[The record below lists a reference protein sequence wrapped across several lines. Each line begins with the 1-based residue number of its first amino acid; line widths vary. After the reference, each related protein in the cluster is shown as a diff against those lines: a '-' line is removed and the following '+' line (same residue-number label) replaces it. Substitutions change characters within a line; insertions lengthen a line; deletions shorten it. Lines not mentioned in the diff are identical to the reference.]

1 MENGPSAKMSKSQQA
16 VVKNSLKNSSLILK
30 KAGIYLFL
38 LFVPLKVIFSAES
51 IRIITTND
59 IHTYLKPLY
68 YRYLD
73 EMKPWGEQSREGNYV
88 QKALIVGKVGGMAHV
103 ATVI

>member
-1 MENGPSAKMSKSQQA
+1 MS
-16 VVKNSLKNSSLILK
+16 IL
-30 KAGIYLFL
+30 L
-38 LFVPLKVIFSAES
+38 LLTCGSINAAES

-73 EMKPWGEQSREGNYV
+73 EIKPWGQQSREGDYV
-88 QKALIVGKVGGMAHV
+88 QKSAIEGKVGGMAHV
-103 ATVI
+103 ATVIKRLKAETPGKNLVLVA